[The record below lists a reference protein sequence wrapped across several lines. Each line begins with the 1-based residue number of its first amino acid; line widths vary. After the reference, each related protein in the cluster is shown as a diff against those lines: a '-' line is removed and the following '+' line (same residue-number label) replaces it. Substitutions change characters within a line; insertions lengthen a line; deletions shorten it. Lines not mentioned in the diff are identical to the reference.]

1 MGLTFG
7 SGFKRP
13 FEELQLLGH
22 FSALPLFFSPVDTSC
37 VFFPSSKGA
46 QCCSH
51 PPEGYQHILASLL
64 GAVMS

>member
-7 SGFKRP
+7 SSFKRP

-37 VFFPSSKGA
+37 VFFPL
-46 QCCSH
+46 
-51 PPEGYQHILASLL
+51 PPKELS
-64 GAVMS
+64 AVATHQKAINIFWLHF